1 MIFSP
6 WYLTTHV
13 IRPIGYKLLLL
24 YSLLVYWRHYYIISI
39 VLIDIDQCENDKN
52 TGERYECLIV
62 ELIPIMY
69 LKVRK
74 STLHDNHLSI

>member
-39 VLIDIDQCENDKN
+39 VLIDIDQCENDKILARDMN
-52 TGERYECLIV
+52 V
-62 ELIPIMY
+62 
-69 LKVRK
+69 
-74 STLHDNHLSI
+74 SLSN